1 MPLHR
6 IYHTPG
12 QFSKDDKKGLA
23 EAITK
28 IYTNPKGANL
38 PAFYVVVLF
47 VPVDEENFFVG
58 GKTTKNFVRI
68 SVQHIARSF
77 DSHEQSKSFLE
88 IYESALAPFIKERGF
103 DWEVEIEQID
113 RNLWRENGLSPPL
126 PRTDAEKEWVRL
138 NKAVPY

>member
-6 IYHTPG
+6 IYHSPG
-12 QFSKDDKKGLA
+12 QFSKDDKTGLT
-23 EAITK
+23 EAITQ
-28 IYTNPKGANL
+28 IYTNPQIANL

-47 VPVDEENFFVG
+47 IPIEEENFFVG
-58 GKTTKNFVRI
+58 GKNTKNFVRI

-77 DSHEQSKSFLE
+77 DSYEQSNEFLQR
-88 IYESALAPFIKERGF
+88 YENVLAPFIKERGF
-103 DWEVEIEQID
+103 DWEVDIEQID

-126 PRTDAEKEWVRL
+126 PRSDAEKEWVRL

>member
-12 QFSKDDKKGLA
+12 QFSKNDKKGLT

-58 GKTTKNFVRI
+58 GKTTTNFVRI

-77 DSHEQSKSFLE
+77 DSHEQSKSFFE
-88 IYESALAPFIKERGF
+88 FYESALAPFIKERGF

-113 RNLWRENGLSPPL
+113 RNLWRENGLTPPL